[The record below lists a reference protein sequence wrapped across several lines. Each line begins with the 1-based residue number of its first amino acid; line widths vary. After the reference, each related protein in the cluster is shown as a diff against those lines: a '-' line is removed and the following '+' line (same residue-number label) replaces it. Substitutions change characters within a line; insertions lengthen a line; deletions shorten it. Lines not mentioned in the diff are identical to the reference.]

1 MPPGP
6 YQLHAPELLYR
17 GYDTT
22 PVVGKKPKLA
32 KWSRRPDTA
41 RDYESHGDAN
51 VGVLCGGNYNL
62 IAIDVDVSNPFASNE
77 LLELVLEI
85 LGNAPRRVGR
95 SPRFLMPY
103 RCTEQ
108 LRKTTSSEF
117 EVDGDK
123 CCVEVLGEG
132 QQFVAFGEHPGT
144 HADYI
149 WPDDSILDYAASE
162 LTMVTSEQLDEFLRQ
177 AERVLEG
184 YGPSTRDNRPAQRS
198 ADLPLG
204 NTANDNACLIDEI
217 TFGGHWHD
225 PMLRLSASLIAKGLT
240 RDETIALLMPLRREG
255 YTEEQTQREISEMV
269 DSAIKKGFEPRK
281 PVEKRDN
288 RARIPIQTPREV
300 FEAEPIEWL
309 VEGLLP
315 NIGVGLISGAS
326 GSFKSYIAGYLAL
339 CVANGR
345 AVTDQRTVQQ
355 GPVLFAAHEGR
366 IGMARRL
373 VAATEWYG
381 MSDSAIALWQGITL
395 ASAAD
400 IDWLLE
406 QAERRSFVIIDTL
419 SKATAGIDENS
430 NSEMALAIER
440 AYQLA
445 DAWGCFV
452 LIVAH
457 TGKDE
462 ARGTRGASALR
473 ANVDTVLTVRRA
485 GNSHKATVNVAKQ
498 KDAEDDVRIDFTL
511 EKTEVVNGRD
521 GEVSGDLVPVPVSV
535 PSYRNPSAEE
545 RILSVLAAE
554 PGMSVGQLF
563 AAVTAAYPEPR
574 CQPVTKGAVKMAAGR
589 AVERGL
595 LIKNGG
601 KYCLPEAPGD

>member
-1 MPPGP
+1 MPPRP
-6 YQLHAPELLYR
+6 YQLHAPELVDR

-22 PVVGKKPKLA
+22 PVAGKKPQLA
-32 KWSRRPDTA
+32 QWSRRPDTA

-77 LLELVLEI
+77 LLDLALEI

-95 SPRFLMPY
+95 PPRFLLPY

-108 LRKTTSSEF
+108 LRKSTSSEF

-123 CCVEVLGEG
+123 CCVEILGEG
-132 QQFVAFGEHPGT
+132 QQFVALGEHPST
-144 HADYI
+144 RADYN
-149 WPDDSILDYAASE
+149 WPDESILDYAASE
-162 LTMVTSEQLDEFLRQ
+162 LTMVTPEQVCDLLRQ

-184 YGPSTRDNRPAQRS
+184 YGPRTRDNRPAQTG
-198 ADLPLG
+198 ADLQLG
-204 NTANDNACLIDEI
+204 NTANDNTSLIHEI
-217 TFGGHWHD
+217 RRGGHWHD
-225 PMLRLSASLIAKGLT
+225 PMLRLSASLIAKGVK
-240 RDETIALLMPLRREG
+240 RDETIALLMPLRRDG
-255 YTEEQTQREISEMV
+255 YTEEQTHREIAEMV
-269 DSAIKKGFEPRK
+269 DSAIEKGFEPRK
-281 PVEKRDN
+281 PVENKAN
-288 RARIPIQTPREV
+288 RARVPIQTPREV

-315 NIGVGLISGAS
+315 KIGVGLISGAS

-345 AVTDQRTVQQ
+345 AVTDQCTVQQ

-373 VAATEWYG
+373 VASTERYG
-381 MSDSAIALWQGITL
+381 MSDTAIALWQGITL
-395 ASAAD
+395 ASETD

-440 AYQLA
+440 AYRLA

-462 ARGTRGASALR
+462 TRGTRGASALK
-473 ANVDTVLTVRRA
+473 ANVDTVLKVRRS
-485 GNSHKATVNVAKQ
+485 GNSRKVAVTVEKQ
-498 KDAEDDVRIDFTL
+498 KDAEDELRIDFTL
-511 EKTEVVNGRD
+511 ENTDVVNGRD
-521 GEVSGDLVPVPVSV
+521 GEVSGELVPVPS
-535 PSYRNPSAEE
+535 SSNPSAQE
-545 RILSVLAAE
+545 RILSTLAAE
-554 PGMSVGQLF
+554 PDMTIGQLYE
-563 AAVTAAYPEPR
+563 AVTEASRMGRY
-574 CQPVTKGAVKMAAGR
+574 QPVTRDAVKVAAGR

-601 KYCLPEAPGD
+601 KYSLPEALGD

>member
-1 MPPGP
+1 VIG
-6 YQLHAPELLYR
+6 
-17 GYDTT
+17 
-22 PVVGKKPKLA
+22 
-32 KWSRRPDTA
+32 S
-41 RDYESHGDAN
+41 
-51 VGVLCGGNYNL
+51 
-62 IAIDVDVSNPFASNE
+62 
-77 LLELVLEI
+77 
-85 LGNAPRRVGR
+85 
-95 SPRFLMPY
+95 
-103 RCTEQ
+103 
-108 LRKTTSSEF
+108 
-117 EVDGDK
+117 
-123 CCVEVLGEG
+123 
-132 QQFVAFGEHPGT
+132 
-144 HADYI
+144 
-149 WPDDSILDYAASE
+149 
-162 LTMVTSEQLDEFLRQ
+162 
-177 AERVLEG
+177 
-184 YGPSTRDNRPAQRS
+184 
-198 ADLPLG
+198 
-204 NTANDNACLIDEI
+204 
-217 TFGGHWHD
+217 
-225 PMLRLSASLIAKGLT
+225 LRLFG
-240 RDETIALLMPLRREG
+240 TIRREG

-440 AYQLA
+440 AYRLA

-462 ARGTRGASALR
+462 ARGTRGASALK
-473 ANVDTVLTVRRA
+473 ANVDTVLTVRRT
-485 GNSHKATVNVAKQ
+485 GNSRKVAVTVAKQ
-498 KDAEDDVRIDFTL
+498 KDAEDDLRIDFTL
-511 EKTEVVNGRD
+511 ENTDVVNGRD
-521 GEVSGDLVPVPVSV
+521 GEVSGELVPVPS
-535 PSYRNPSAEE
+535 SSNPSAQE
-545 RILSVLAAE
+545 RILSALAAE
-554 PGMSVGQLF
+554 PDMTIGQLY
-563 AAVTAAYPEPR
+563 AAVTEASRMGCY
-574 CQPVTKGAVKMAAGR
+574 QLVTQAAVKVAAGR

-601 KYCLPEAPGD
+601 KYRLPEAPGD